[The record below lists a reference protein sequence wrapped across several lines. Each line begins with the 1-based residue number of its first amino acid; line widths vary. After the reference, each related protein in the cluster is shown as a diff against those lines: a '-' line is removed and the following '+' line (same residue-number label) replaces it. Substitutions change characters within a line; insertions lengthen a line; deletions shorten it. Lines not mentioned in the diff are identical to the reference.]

1 MPVDVRLLKTC
12 VEQYR
17 RTQKQISEQT
27 GTPRAT
33 LCRKL
38 NGKAPMLLEDAVKI
52 LDAVGIREP
61 YAICEICG
69 FVTTET
75 EEKENEY

>member
-1 MPVDVRLLKTC
+1 MDVRLLKTC

-17 RTQKQISEQT
+17 GTQKQISEET
-27 GTPRAT
+27 GIPRAT

-52 LDAVGIREP
+52 LDAIGIRGP

-75 EEKENEY
+75 EEQANEY

>member
-1 MPVDVRLLKTC
+1 MNVRLLKVC

-17 RTQKQISEQT
+17 GTQKQVSEET
-27 GTPRAT
+27 GIPKAT

-38 NGKAPMLLEDAVKI
+38 NGKAPMLLDDAIKI

-61 YAICEICG
+61 NSICEICG
-69 FVTTET
+69 FVTKEA
-75 EEKENEY
+75 EEKEND

>member
-1 MPVDVRLLKTC
+1 MDVRLLKTC